1 MTLWLNAWY
10 RFYVFFFLAVA
21 TFLGGL
27 LITLVAP
34 LKLFSKT
41 QHLGYRLA
49 AGIAGV
55 WADFMR
61 WLLTTLPIQWVITGE
76 KLNPKGTYLVL
87 ANHQSWIDIM
97 MVMVVLGK
105 GTTLP
110 RFFMKWEL
118 VYMPVIN
125 ICAWALDFPIM
136 RRYTQEDIKGRPELK
151 NRDFDYAHDVLSRN
165 PDQACVVVNYAEGT
179 RFTPEKH
186 RKNRSPYQHLLKPKV
201 GGPQLALDCL
211 RNRLDG
217 IVDITLAYPGATLSV
232 WHLLSGQVPKVMI
245 HVETIDLPEGL
256 EKTPETLAELKA
268 FRGWMNSIWAQKDA
282 RLERM
287 LNGTPEDDHRS
298 P

>member
-1 MTLWLNAWY
+1 MITCNL
-10 RFYVFFFLAVA
+10 RPTSETV
-21 TFLGGL
+21 L
-27 LITLVAP
+27 LDRKAELSV
-34 LKLFSKT
+34 
-41 QHLGYRLA
+41 A

-61 WLLTTLPIQWVITGE
+61 WLLTTVKTEYVITGD
-76 KLNPKGTYLVL
+76 KLDPKGTYLIL

-136 RRYTQEDIKGRPELK
+136 RRYTQEDIKDRPELK
-151 NRDFDYAHDVLSRN
+151 NRDFDYAHEVLSRN

-186 RKNRSPYQHLLKPKV
+186 KKNRHRISIYLNQSRRTTATLN
-201 GGPQLALDCL
+201 CL
-211 RNRLDG
+211 RNRLTDHRHHAG
-217 IVDITLAYPGATLSV
+217 IPRSQTGCVATV
-232 WHLLSGQVPKVMI
+232 SGQVP
-245 HVETIDLPEGL
+245 E
-256 EKTPETLAELKA
+256 
-268 FRGWMNSIWAQKDA
+268 S
-282 RLERM
+282 
-287 LNGTPEDDHRS
+287 
-298 P
+298 